1 MHQPLKSLSLLAA
14 TLLLSLASPVYLKG
28 TSLKISEVPA
38 QAQTT
43 QNRKAEA
50 DRLLQQG
57 LQQQSASQLE
67 AAIQSLQQALTIY
80 KEVQNRQGEGLALAF
95 LGDTYAV
102 MNENQKAI
110 EFAQQALTLARE
122 TKNSGAEAIAL
133 DTLTRAYSSLGDAQK
148 TVEFAQ
154 QALAVARQIKNKLVE
169 VRALAF
175 IGDAYAVLN
184 ENQKAIEFAQQA
196 LAIAREIKNPQIEL
210 IALDSL
216 SRAYDSLGNAQKII
230 EFAQASLAVARRIK
244 NNLFE
249 GRALALLGS
258 AYIQLKESQKGIDL
272 AQQAM
277 NIAQQT
283 NNSQLEALSL
293 FILSL
298 GHFQLENYT
307 KTVYF
312 AQKSLALGQSITT
325 EFKQRVS
332 MALAI
337 AYLKLNQEQNT
348 INTLQ
353 SLFESTEIKDRKLT
367 SYEAKKYAEFI
378 LVAIYLKLD
387 RFQESIDILERGLV
401 DNQDAVNQEAK
412 LPGLAFLSFIYVAI
426 GNYKKGSELYQQGLL
441 LAQTSQNYP
450 EFKALLLVSLAVG
463 TLQQG
468 DYKNSINV
476 AQQIL
481 KAAREKK
488 NTDFELLALYMLAQ
502 SYGGLGDY
510 QKARQFAQ
518 QSLTFSQERK
528 VPQDGK
534 IMSIL
539 ASIATKEGHIEEAT
553 SIYRKLLATDNDDL
567 SARISL
573 ARIYRALNLPTT
585 AITYYKQAISQIE
598 QQRISLQSLSIEL
611 QESFLKN
618 AVFGHLD
625 KIKRADV
632 YRELADL
639 LIAQGRVGEAQQ
651 VLELLKVQ
659 ELNDFARGTRSPDKI
674 ADVELNAIETQIRDK
689 HGSLIAFG
697 KKLAEC
703 EQNQDSKPCSQLSEL
718 QAQYNTLTQN
728 FDREVQSIE
737 KQVAARRSE
746 SVATGT
752 QDFIAS
758 AEKIVN
764 AQPNTVLIYPL
775 VLQDRVRLLWASK
788 GGVLSSQV
796 CNVGE
801 TELWKN
807 ISEFRELLRTP
818 RSDIATVKA
827 TGKKLYDCLV
837 KPLEPEL
844 QKNNIQN
851 LVFVPD
857 RATSYIP
864 MAALFDG
871 EKFLLERYTISSVL
885 NAGLTDVSD
894 RLPPNPQNTPVLA
907 LGLSE
912 AKAGFNA
919 LPNVPL
925 ELDAIVR
932 QQTNDSRGIYPGV
945 EFLNQAFTLEALQN
959 NLRDR
964 KVLHIATHGVFV
976 PKNPKES
983 YLLLGNGDKYPIY
996 QIQFLRNLRNVH
1008 LVVLSACETAL
1019 GGPDANGTEIP
1030 GISSYFLRDK
1040 AKAVMASL
1048 WSVNDDS
1055 TRLLMQNFYG
1065 DLAKGTTTTPITKA
1079 QALRQAQLSLLRG
1092 NSSTT
1097 NNPDQ
1102 RSSLGPEPRTDSPT
1116 ASNSTSP
1123 GFSHPYYW
1131 APFILIGNAL

>member
-1 MHQPLKSLSLLAA
+1 MHQPVKSLSLI
-14 TLLLSLASPVYLKG
+14 TVTVLLSLVSPISLKV
-28 TSLKISEVPA
+28 TSLKISEVPV

-57 LQQQSASQLE
+57 LQQQSASQME
-67 AAIQSLQQALTIY
+67 AAIQSLQQALIIY
-80 KEVQNRQGEGLALAF
+80 KELQDRQGEGLALAF

-122 TKNSGAEAIAL
+122 TKNSGTEAVAL
-133 DTLTRAYSSLGDAQK
+133 DSLTRAYSSLGDAQK

-175 IGDAYAVLN
+175 IGNAYASLK
-184 ENQKAIEFAQQA
+184 EHQKAIEFAQQA
-196 LAIAREIKNPQIEL
+196 LTLARETKNSGAEAV
-210 IALDSL
+210 ALDSL
-216 SRAYDSLGNAQKII
+216 TRAYSSLGDGQKTI
-230 EFAQASLAVARRIK
+230 EFGQQALVVARQIK
-244 NNLFE
+244 NNLVE
-249 GRALALLGS
+249 GRALAFLGS
-258 AYIQLKESQKGIDL
+258 GYIQLKEPQKGIDF
-272 AQQAM
+272 
-277 NIAQQT
+277 AQQT
-283 NNSQLEALSL
+283 KNSQLEALSTFL
-293 FILSL
+293 LSL
-298 GHFQLENYT
+298 GYFQLENYT
-307 KTVYF
+307 KTVEF
-312 AQKSLALGQSITT
+312 AQKSLALGQSINP
-325 EFKQRVS
+325 EFKQTAS
-332 MALAI
+332 IALAI

-353 SLFESTEIKDRKLT
+353 SLFESGEVKGRKLT
-367 SYEAKKYAEFI
+367 SYEAKKYAEFT
-378 LVAIYLKLD
+378 LSLFYMKLD
-387 RFQESIDILERGLV
+387 RWQEAIDMIERGLA
-401 DNQDAVNQEAK
+401 DTQDTVNQEVK
-412 LPGLAFLSFIYVAI
+412 LPGLSLLSFIYI
-426 GNYKKGSELYQQGLL
+426 YLGDYKKGTELAQQGILIGK
-441 LAQTSQNYP
+441 TSQNK
-450 EFKALLLVSLAVG
+450 EAKALLFASLVLAA
-463 TLQQG
+463 LQQG
-468 DYKNSINV
+468 DYQNTIDA
-476 AQQIL
+476 AQKIL
-481 KAAREKK
+481 KSASDNKDT
-488 NTDFELLALYMLAQ
+488 NLELFALYMLAQ

-518 QSLTFSQERK
+518 QSLALSQERK
-528 VPQDGK
+528 VAQDDK
-534 IMSIL
+534 TLAIL
-539 ASIATKEGHIEEAT
+539 ANIDTKEGRTEEA
-553 SIYRKLLATDNDDL
+553 ILKYRKLIGTNNKNLNAQ
-567 SARISL
+567 ISL
-573 ARIYRALNLPTT
+573 ARIYRTQNLPTT
-585 AITYYKQAISQIE
+585 AITYYKQAVSQIE
-598 QQRISLQSLSIEL
+598 QERISLQSLSIDL
-611 QESFLKN
+611 QESLLKN
-618 AVFGHLD
+618 AVFGFLD

-674 ADVELNAIETQIRDK
+674 SDVELNAVETRIRDK

-703 EQNQDSKPCSQLSEL
+703 EQSQDAKPCSQLSEL
-718 QAQYNTLTQN
+718 QTQYNVLAQK
-728 FDREVQSIE
+728 FDQEVQTIE
-737 KQVAARRSE
+737 KQVAARRLE
-746 SVATGT
+746 QVTTGT

-758 AEKIVN
+758 AEKIVS

-788 GGVLSSQV
+788 GGVLSNQV

-801 TELWKN
+801 TELWKT

-857 RATSYIP
+857 RSTSYIP
-864 MAALFDG
+864 MGALFDG
-871 EKFLLERYTISSVL
+871 EKFLIERYTISSVL

-932 QQTNDSRGIYPGV
+932 QQTNDSRGIYPGA
-945 EFLNQAFTLEALQN
+945 EFLNQSFTLDALQN

-1055 TRLLMQNFYG
+1055 TRQLMQNFYSN
-1065 DLAKGTTTTPITKA
+1065 LATAKATAPITKA
-1079 QALRQAQLSLLRG
+1079 QALRQAQLNLLRG
-1092 NSSTT
+1092 SSSIPDNPEQRGLGLEDRPGSASSPLSST
-1097 NNPDQ
+1097 
-1102 RSSLGPEPRTDSPT
+1102 
-1116 ASNSTSP
+1116 AP

-1131 APFILIGNAL
+1131 APFILIGNSL